1 MLECTHLRDQSDA
14 PAHGAQQDPADDRV
28 GTAPRATDP
37 MSGRTWLGAAAGA
50 AALVQCAP
58 AISCHA
64 PRVCD
69 LLSLRRRLGAGGTVA
84 LTFDDGPHPEG
95 TVAVLSV
102 LADFDAKATFF
113 LVGEQV
119 RRFPSLAREIVD
131 AGHSVGL
138 HGETH
143 RCELRLTPGMLAED
157 RARGLESIHAATG
170 VQPVIHRPPYGAAS
184 GPGIAHARGE
194 RMETVL
200 WSRWG
205 RDWRAAATAETV
217 ARDVTRSGPLDREIV
232 LLHDADHY
240 AAHAS
245 YQATIGALPAIL
257 GRCAEQELTAVR
269 L

>member
-1 MLECTHLRDQSDA
+1 
-14 PAHGAQQDPADDRV
+14 
-28 GTAPRATDP
+28 
-37 MSGRTWLGAAAGA
+37 MSGRTVLAGAFGAAA
-50 AALVQCAP
+50 VFQCAP
-58 AISCHA
+58 AISSHA

-69 LLSLRRRLGAGGTVA
+69 LLSLRRRLLGGGSVA

-95 TVAVLSV
+95 TAAVLSV
-102 LADFDAKATFF
+102 LARHDAKATFF

-119 RRFPSLAREIVD
+119 RRFPSLAREIID
-131 AGHSVGL
+131 AGHTVGL

-143 RCELRLTPGMLAED
+143 RCELRLTPSMLADD

-170 VQPVIHRPPYGAAS
+170 VLPVIHRPPYGAAS
-184 GPGIAHARGE
+184 GPGIAHARRE

-205 RDWRAAATAETV
+205 RDWRRAATADTV
-217 ARDVTRSGPLDREIV
+217 LDDVTRSGPLEREIV

-240 AAHAS
+240 AAQGSFHATVS
-245 YQATIGALPAIL
+245 ALPAIL
-257 GRCAEQELTAVR
+257 ERCAEQGLAAVR